1 MKKWL
6 VTPTEKDQIM
16 ETLTYSLDEKT
27 IIITN
32 SWGGGWFIFESE
44 KKPELH
50 VDDVLFVDIFDTP
63 YTLYDHFLDA
73 SQGFTQSL
81 LYIGVTSKEQK
92 KWEKIIK
99 NDGPFVLE
107 VEGWS
112 LTSEIKIFGYIEIK
126 EKK

>member
-44 KKPELH
+44 NKPYIAEMF
-50 VDDVLFVDIFDTP
+50 LFVLADRQLNYIDKDILNFV
-63 YTLYDHFLDA
+63 
-73 SQGFTQSL
+73 SL
-81 LYIGVTSKEQK
+81 KF
-92 KWEKIIK
+92 
-99 NDGPFVLE
+99 N
-107 VEGWS
+107 
-112 LTSEIKIFGYIEIK
+112 
-126 EKK
+126 